1 MLWLIYHISLVS
13 VFVYVV
19 ADMEQLYEM
28 WLQSQKPGWSE
39 ESSSA
44 TRDNG
49 KQIHMPTDYAEEV
62 VWKLEQHSYY
72 RTPLSRSS
80 YSDTALVCLRVSCT
94 HRQWIYKTLTVKDS
108 THTQGSVLSHV
119 CMLLSVLLRLSI
131 FTVLDYSLVFQVK
144 IVPLKNASQP
154 LQSVPVHCALSS
166 CLNTQHVLHVKFI
179 R

>member
-1 MLWLIYHISLVS
+1 MMDLSYIP
-13 VFVYVV
+13 FVYVCVHVV

-62 VWKLEQHSYY
+62 VWKLEQHPYFHTS
-72 RTPLSRSS
+72 SRSS
-80 YSDTALVCLRVSCT
+80 YSDTTLLYLGVSCT
-94 HRQWIYKTLTVKDS
+94 CREGNCKTA
-108 THTQGSVLSHV
+108 HTLSVLLSHV
-119 CMLLSVLLRLSI
+119 CMFFSVLLRLSI
-131 FTVLDYSLVFQVK
+131 FSLMFQVK
-144 IVPLKNASQP
+144 IDQLKNVSGC
-154 LQSVPVHCALSS
+154 LQCVPVRCAPSS
-166 CLNTQHVLHVKFI
+166 CLNPKHVLYVKWM